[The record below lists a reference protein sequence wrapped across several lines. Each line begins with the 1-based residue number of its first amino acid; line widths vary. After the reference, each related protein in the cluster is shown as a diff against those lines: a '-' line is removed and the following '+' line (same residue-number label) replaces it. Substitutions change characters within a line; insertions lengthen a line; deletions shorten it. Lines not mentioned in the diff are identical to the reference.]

1 MNTVGNYT
9 DALANIDTLRDGY
22 NEAHIDRPDW
32 NKCAGNV
39 IARID
44 DYCFAYG
51 IPVQLDWVD
60 HDEYGVVT
68 GEQHECV
75 LGGLTLILEGNAQG
89 GLSSDGEYEFTLLP
103 GYELDIHG
111 AYIVASEEH

>member
-9 DALANIDTLRDGY
+9 DALANIDTLRSANADG
-22 NEAHIDRPDW
+22 ECVA
-32 NKCAGNV
+32 NV
-39 IARID
+39 ISRVD
-44 DYCFAYG
+44 DYCFEYG
-51 IPVQLDWVD
+51 IPVRLDWMD
-60 HDEYGVVT
+60 HGDDYIVEDE
-68 GEQHECV
+68 HLDHV

-111 AYIVASEEH
+111 AYIVADA